1 MTGVDIAGL
10 VEELRAAADAHGNTA
25 LHPYCLYA
33 KAASALSSQPL
44 SLSEAREEIERLR
57 GQAAGFRTALRT
69 IAEPIVGTP
78 IGDPWAFYADL
89 QAVANSALVSGSR
102 EDGE

>member
-1 MTGVDIAGL
+1 MRGTDLTAVIAWLEAGCDPAEA
-10 VEELRAAADAHGNTA
+10 VKELRSHQD
-25 LHPYCLYA
+25 
-33 KAASALSSQPL
+33 ALSSQSL
-44 SLSEAREEIERLR
+44 SLSEAREEIAGLR
-57 GQAAGFRTALRT
+57 KALRT

-89 QAVANSALVSGSR
+89 QAVANAALVSGSR